1 MRRDYI
7 YLFIILWLL
16 MGLIMKPKVKVEEK
30 IVYLEAEAETEIV
43 YIVTATVYNAV
54 EGQCDDTPL
63 LTSCGKN
70 INPENPYGHR
80 YIAVSHDLL
89 DVFPYGTEVV
99 VSGTGDYDGVWVV
112 ADTMN
117 KRFRGYIDFLINV
130 DMKGGKWSGVRI
142 KKNKI

>member
-1 MRRDYI
+1 MKRDYI

-16 MGLIMKPKVKVEEK
+16 IGLILKPRVKVEEK
-30 IVYLEAEAETEIV
+30 IVYLEAETEIV

-54 EGQCDDTPL
+54 EGQCDNTPL
-63 LTSCGKN
+63 VTSCGKN
-70 INPENPYGHR
+70 INPENPYSHR

-117 KRFRGYIDFLINV
+117 KRFRGYVDFLINV